1 MNYDVV
7 VIGCG
12 SAGSRAAAA
21 AHAEGAR
28 VLALES
34 AAELGGLCILRGCM
48 PTKTLLETA
57 HRLHE
62 IRDAERFGIRVGSVE
77 VDFPAQMERMRQL
90 VARFQRAKVGSLER
104 APYELRRAAARF
116 VGPHTLLV
124 GGEAGGVGGE
134 RIEAKAV
141 VIATGSVV
149 RPFPHECP
157 PGTLLDSDDMF
168 LLESAPRRAL
178 VVGVGAVGLE
188 FAQWLARM
196 GTEVVLSARG
206 TLFHRRDRELGQEL
220 AAALADE
227 LTLRLES
234 TVSAVRPLSGGG
246 VQVEL
251 SLADGSREL
260 HEVDVILNATG
271 RVPQVAELGLAAAG
285 LAADDL
291 RVGDDMRTRL
301 GHVFVAGDT
310 TGQRQILHEA
320 NLEGRI
326 AGQNAARVALGR
338 EPSARYDATTPALEV
353 VFSDPPVAFLG
364 QTPQELEAAGV
375 PYRSALKR
383 FPEQGRG
390 IVVGARHG
398 FARLVVDAQGQL
410 LGCQLIGP
418 RADDLIH
425 VPCAVMR
432 CGGSVRD
439 MYQIPWY
446 HPTLAEAFVEVC
458 RELTE

>member
-21 AHAEGAR
+21 AHAEGAS
-28 VLALES
+28 VLALEG

-62 IRDAERFGIRVGSVE
+62 LRDAERFGIRVGSVE
-77 VDFPAQMERMRQL
+77 VDFGVQMERMRQL
-90 VARFQRAKVGSLER
+90 VARFQRAKVGSLEA
-104 APYELRRAAARF
+104 APYELRRASARL
-116 VGPHTLLV
+116 VGPHTLEV
-124 GGEAGGVGGE
+124 EGE
-134 RIEAKAV
+134 RIEAKAIV
-141 VIATGSVV
+141 LATGSVV
-149 RPFPHECP
+149 RPFSHACP
-157 PGTLLDSDDMF
+157 PGVLLESDDMF
-168 LLESAPRRAL
+168 RLEAAPARAL

-206 TLFHRRDRELGQEL
+206 RLFHRRDLELGQEL
-220 AAALADE
+220 GAALREE
-227 LTLRLES
+227 LTLREES
-234 TVSAVRPLSGGG
+234 SLRSVEAHPAGGAL
-246 VQVEL
+246 VEL
-251 SLADGSREL
+251 SLADGTSER
-260 HEVDVILNATG
+260 HHVDVILNAIG
-271 RVPQVAELGLAAAG
+271 RVPNVAGLGLAAAG
-285 LAADDL
+285 LEEADL
-291 RVGDDMRTRL
+291 RVGPDMRTRL

-310 TGQRQILHEA
+310 TGERQILHEA
-320 NLEGRI
+320 NLEGRV

-338 EPSARYDATTPALEV
+338 EPSARYDETTPAVEA
-353 VFSDPPVAFLG
+353 VFSDPPVAFVG
-364 QTPQELEAAGV
+364 RTPQELEAAGV

-398 FARLVVDAQGQL
+398 FVRLVVGQGDQAGVI
-410 LGCQLIGP
+410 LGCQMIGP

-425 VPCAVMR
+425 IPTAVMR

-439 MYQIPWY
+439 MFQIPWY

-458 RELTE
+458 RELAEA